1 MSDPLILI
9 LDDSELVASMLEMI
23 CGQLGYR
30 TSTALLFEQVQ
41 PLIVQ
46 ERPSVILSDVNLP
59 DLPADDPVSALRAI
73 PALADIP
80 IILIS
85 GQSQDALDAL
95 ATARGAQAA
104 VSKDAGLPGMAA
116 ALAPTLA
123 RLAPR

>member
-1 MSDPLILI
+1 MPDPLILI

-30 TSTALLFEQVQ
+30 TSTALLFEEVL

-59 DLPADDPVSALRAI
+59 DLPVDDPVSSLRAI
-73 PALADIP
+73 PALADTP
-80 IILIS
+80 IVLIS
-85 GQSQDALDAL
+85 GQPQDALDAL
-95 ATARGAQAA
+95 ASSRGAQAA

-116 ALAPTLA
+116 ALAPILA
-123 RLAPR
+123 NLAPR

>member
-9 LDDSELVASMLEMI
+9 LDDSELIASMLEMI
-23 CGQLGYR
+23 CAQLGYR
-30 TSTALLFEQVQ
+30 TATALLFSEVE
-41 PLIVQ
+41 PLIAQ
-46 ERPSVILSDVNLP
+46 ERPSAILSDVNLP

-73 PALADIP
+73 PALAETP
-80 IILIS
+80 IVLIS
-85 GQSQDALDAL
+85 GQDQGALDAL
-95 ATARGAQAA
+95 AASRGAQAA